1 MVRKAR
7 LAAAIGV
14 VLTAAIGSTVRAEPA
29 AASATSAGG
38 GDGTAGID
46 AGILLGGAR
55 TVAVDLLWLRADL
68 RRSQGYTLELPA
80 LYHVIAQL
88 DPKNAL
94 AWEYH
99 AEVLLANLP
108 LTAEGDADGGW
119 RFVRQGLQLLQLGLA
134 HNPGHEPLTFQLA
147 MHAAR
152 IVSERPGAWRAR
164 AADTLGADPLQFAV
178 DQLTPVV
185 QRPNHL
191 PRTAILLKIVLTRLA
206 DEADAAGRA
215 ADAAGLRARAAAL
228 QADLDA
234 LGEGAVPTPDHKHEG
249 PGH

>member
-14 VLTAAIGSTVRAEPA
+14 VLAAAIGSTVRAEPA
-29 AASATSAGG
+29 SASATSAG
-38 GDGTAGID
+38 AASGID
-46 AGILLGGAR
+46 AGLVLGGAQ

-68 RRSQGYTLELPA
+68 RRTQGHTLELPA
-80 LYHVIAQL
+80 LYSLIAEL
-88 DPKNAL
+88 DPKNPL

-119 RFVRQGLQLLQLGLA
+119 RFVQQGIQLLQRGLEY
-134 HNPGHEPLTFQLA
+134 NPGDEALTFQLA

-152 IVSERPGAWRAR
+152 IVSERPGSWRTQ
-164 AADTLGADPLQFAV
+164 AAEVLGADPMQFAAA
-178 DQLTPVV
+178 QLTPVV
-185 QRPNHL
+185 ERPDHQ

-206 DEADAAGRA
+206 DEADARGDTAT
-215 ADAAGLRARAAAL
+215 AAGLRARATAI

-249 PGH
+249 HGH